1 MHMLEVARSMLVQQ
15 INSCTSCNSKFF
27 YFFFFYTSLLPVK
40 IADIDLVTRLPVL
53 IAVHTH
59 IHIVLFL
66 FRFFCGLC
74 CNHFGLVWGPW
85 VLTLSLDLHVPFTE
99 WYTE

>member
-40 IADIDLVTRLPVL
+40 IADIGLVTRLPVL
-53 IAVHTH
+53 LLFILIFISSYSCSDSSVVSAVT
-59 IHIVLFL
+59 I
-66 FRFFCGLC
+66 
-74 CNHFGLVWGPW
+74 LV
-85 VLTLSLDLHVPFTE
+85 
-99 WYTE
+99 